1 MKTSEL
7 RKKIKAYNSGGK
19 IPKFADPAGTIGKLF
34 DVPEGVSLT
43 PEQQQKYQQI
53 MALDEN
59 ITSTEALQR
68 LANMGEFD
76 QNSALLQQTA
86 APSIK
91 PLSINPTDNGLVS
104 TSAADPTTGM
114 STVSLSNSF
123 KPEVQGN
130 PGPSSA
136 VQRAVRSQKAD
147 GIAESL
153 GFKGGWKGAA
163 ATMAVDAA
171 QVVDNALM
179 GDKNFGSQSQA
190 IDAAVHGTS
199 KALMSTGN
207 PYAMMAGAALEGAN
221 FLTKAGG
228 QTVQGFDVPMDTS
241 GYGNLGHMESSSSR
255 DFGAMIGL
263 GGLNRRAMQRKLEK
277 RNDQARMALAAAE
290 IVDDTRFEQEAR
302 MNSIQNTINNNM
314 IALSGGI
321 DTSLLGS

>member
-19 IPKFADPAGTIGKLF
+19 IPKFAYPAGTINTLF

-53 MALDEN
+53 MALKN
-59 ITSTEALQR
+59 MTSTEALQR

-76 QNSALLQQTA
+76 QNA
-86 APSIK
+86 AVSSIN

-147 GIAESL
+147 GIAGSL

-171 QVVDNALM
+171 QAVDNALM